1 MQERASLFM
10 KAVQVSSTQDKLL
23 QGFSRLP
30 VSVKRTLIKP
40 VMKARYNKALELQ
53 APKMLMLY
61 VTDNCNLRCK
71 HCFYWKE
78 VDNPRNA
85 HSIEEIEKLTK
96 SLKEKLD
103 LLTLTGGEPFIR
115 KDLVD
120 IVRLFVQNN
129 GVRRIHIATNGLLPD
144 LTVRKTQEMLALLP
158 EKTRLT
164 MQFSIDGFEDKH
176 DEVRGMKGSFQKT
189 CETVRKLNEI
199 HDPRLAV
206 SVATVVHNGNF
217 HEMKDFKYFINHE
230 LGVPMK
236 VNVLRKPSS
245 VRGVAPQFMEAFD
258 IREDEGYQPPSEDQ
272 LRELMGI
279 LEDGTIASR
288 IERKKI
294 EHSITILHHKKKA
307 VNCLA
312 GIRDATIFSNG
323 DVSICEPTT
332 PFSNLKEF
340 DYNFDTLWHSQA
352 AEERKEKLIGK
363 CFCLNSCNLLNAM
376 QFDTETLVSL

>member
-1 MQERASLFM
+1 M
-10 KAVQVSSTQDKLL
+10 KAVQVSSMQDTLL
-23 QGFSRLP
+23 TSFSRLP
-30 VSVKRTLIKP
+30 KGVKRVVIKP
-40 VMKARYNKALELQ
+40 IMDARYTRALQLQ

-96 SLKEKLD
+96 SLKERLD

-120 IVRLFVQNN
+120 IVRLFVENN
-129 GVRRIHIATNGLLPD
+129 KVKRIHIATNGLLPD
-144 LTVRKTQEMLALLP
+144 LTVRKTNEMLALLGSH
-158 EKTRLT
+158 TRLT
-164 MQFSIDGFEDKH
+164 MQFSIDGFEDAH
-176 DEVRGMKGSFQKT
+176 DTVRGMKGAFQKT
-189 CETVRKLNEI
+189 CETVKKLMEI
-199 HDPRLAV
+199 HDKRLAV
-206 SVATVVHNGNF
+206 SVATVVHRDNF
-217 HEMKDFKYFINHE
+217 HEMKNFKDFINHE

-236 VNVLRKPSS
+236 INVLRKPTS
-245 VRGVAPQFMEAFD
+245 VRGVAPEFMEAFD
-258 IREDEGYQPPSEDQ
+258 IREDDGYEPPSEEQ
-272 LRELMGI
+272 LRELA
-279 LEDGTIASR
+279 LLLDDGTIASR
-288 IERKKI
+288 IEKKKI
-294 EHSITILHHKKKA
+294 EHSITILYHKKKA

-332 PFSNLKEF
+332 PFANLKEF
-340 DYNFDTLWHSQA
+340 DYNFDQLWHSPA
-352 AEERKEKLIGK
+352 AKERKEKIIGK

>member
-1 MQERASLFM
+1 M
-10 KAVQVSSTQDKLL
+10 KAVQVSSTEDKLL
-23 QGFSRLP
+23 DTFSKLP
-30 VSVKRTLIKP
+30 KSLKKGVISP
-40 VMKARYNKALELQ
+40 VMKYRNAQVQKLQ

-85 HSIEEIEKLTK
+85 HSLEEIEILTK
-96 SLKEKLD
+96 SLKERLD
-103 LLTLTGGEPFIR
+103 LLGITGGEPFIR
-115 KDLVD
+115 NDLVD

-129 GVRRIHIATNGLLPD
+129 GVKRIHIATNGLLPD
-144 LTVRKTQEMLALLP
+144 LTVRKTKEMLEILG
-158 EKTRLT
+158 KRRLT
-164 MQFSIDGFEDKH
+164 MQFSIDGFETKH
-176 DEVRGMKGSFQKT
+176 DEVRGMKGAFAKT
-189 CETVRKLNEI
+189 CETVKKLMEI
-199 HDPRLAV
+199 HDDRLAV
-206 SVATVVHNGNF
+206 SVATVVHRDNF
-217 HEMKDFKYFINHE
+217 FEMKELKDFINHE

-236 VNVLRKPSS
+236 VNVLRKPNS

-258 IREDEGYQPPSEDQ
+258 IREDDGYEPPTEEQ
-272 LRELMGI
+272 LKELMSI

-294 EHSITILHHKKKA
+294 AHSITILHHKKRA
-307 VNCLA
+307 VACLA
-312 GIRDATIFSNG
+312 GIRDAVIFSNG

-332 PFSNLKEF
+332 PFANLKEF
-340 DYNFDTLWHSQA
+340 GYNFDILWHSPA
-352 AEERKEKLIGK
+352 AQERKEKLLGK

>member
-1 MQERASLFM
+1 M
-10 KAVQVSSTQDKLL
+10 KAVQVSSMQDTLL
-23 QGFSRLP
+23 TSFSRLP
-30 VSVKRTLIKP
+30 KGVKRVVIKP
-40 VMKARYNKALELQ
+40 IMDARYTRALQLQ

-96 SLKEKLD
+96 SLKERLD
-103 LLTLTGGEPFIR
+103 LLTLTGGEPFVR

-120 IVRLFVQNN
+120 IVRLFVENN
-129 GVRRIHIATNGLLPD
+129 KVKRIHIATNGLLPD
-144 LTVRKTQEMLALLP
+144 LTVRKTNDMLALLGSH
-158 EKTRLT
+158 TRLT
-164 MQFSIDGFEDKH
+164 MQFSIDGFEDAH
-176 DEVRGMKGSFQKT
+176 DTVRGMKGAFQKT
-189 CETVRKLNEI
+189 CETVKKLMEI
-199 HDPRLAV
+199 HDKRLAV
-206 SVATVVHNGNF
+206 SVATVVHRDNF
-217 HEMKDFKYFINHE
+217 HEMKNFKDFINHE

-236 VNVLRKPSS
+236 INVLRKPTS
-245 VRGVAPQFMEAFD
+245 VRGVAPEFMEAFD
-258 IREDEGYQPPSEDQ
+258 IREDDGYEPPSEEQ
-272 LRELMGI
+272 LRELA
-279 LEDGTIASR
+279 LLLDDGTIASR
-288 IERKKI
+288 IEKKKI
-294 EHSITILHHKKKA
+294 EHSITILYHKKKA

-332 PFSNLKEF
+332 PFANLKEF
-340 DYNFDTLWHSQA
+340 DYNFDQLWHSPA
-352 AEERKEKLIGK
+352 AKERKEKIIGK

>member
-1 MQERASLFM
+1 MQD
-10 KAVQVSSTQDKLL
+10 TLL
-23 QGFSRLP
+23 TSFSRLP
-30 VSVKRTLIKP
+30 KGVKRVVIKP
-40 VMKARYNKALELQ
+40 IMDARYTRALQLQ

-96 SLKEKLD
+96 SLKERLD

-120 IVRLFVQNN
+120 IVRLFVENN
-129 GVRRIHIATNGLLPD
+129 KVKRIHIATNGLLPD
-144 LTVRKTQEMLALLP
+144 LTVRKTNEMLALLGSH
-158 EKTRLT
+158 TRLT
-164 MQFSIDGFEDKH
+164 MQFSIDGFEDAH
-176 DEVRGMKGSFQKT
+176 DTVRGMKGAFQKT
-189 CETVRKLNEI
+189 CETVKKLMEI
-199 HDPRLAV
+199 HDKRLAV
-206 SVATVVHNGNF
+206 SVATVVHRDNF
-217 HEMKDFKYFINHE
+217 HEMKNFKDFINHE

-236 VNVLRKPSS
+236 INVLRKPTS
-245 VRGVAPQFMEAFD
+245 VRGVAPEFMEAFD
-258 IREDEGYQPPSEDQ
+258 IREDDGYEPPSEEQ
-272 LRELMGI
+272 LRELA
-279 LEDGTIASR
+279 LLLDDGTIASR
-288 IERKKI
+288 IEKKKI
-294 EHSITILHHKKKA
+294 EHSITILYHKKKA

-332 PFSNLKEF
+332 PFANLKEF
-340 DYNFDTLWHSQA
+340 DYNFDQLWHSPA
-352 AEERKEKLIGK
+352 AKERKEKIIGK

>member
-1 MQERASLFM
+1 M
-10 KAVQVSSTQDKLL
+10 KAVQVSSMQDTLL
-23 QGFSRLP
+23 TSFSRLP
-30 VSVKRTLIKP
+30 KGVKRVVIKP
-40 VMKARYNKALELQ
+40 IMDARYTRALQLQ

-96 SLKEKLD
+96 SLKERLD
-103 LLTLTGGEPFIR
+103 LLTLTGGEPFVR

-129 GVRRIHIATNGLLPD
+129 KVKRIHIATNGLLPD
-144 LTVRKTQEMLALLP
+144 LTVRKTNDMLALLGSH
-158 EKTRLT
+158 TRLT
-164 MQFSIDGFEDKH
+164 MQFSIDGFEDAH
-176 DEVRGMKGSFQKT
+176 DTVRGMKGAFQKT
-189 CETVRKLNEI
+189 CETVKKLMEI
-199 HDPRLAV
+199 HDKRLAV
-206 SVATVVHNGNF
+206 SVATVVHRDNF
-217 HEMKDFKYFINHE
+217 HEMKNFKDFINHE

-236 VNVLRKPSS
+236 INVLRKPTS
-245 VRGVAPQFMEAFD
+245 VRGVAPEFMEAFD
-258 IREDEGYQPPSEDQ
+258 IREDDGYEPPSEEQ
-272 LRELMGI
+272 LRELA
-279 LEDGTIASR
+279 LLLDDGTIASR
-288 IERKKI
+288 IEKKKI
-294 EHSITILHHKKKA
+294 EHSITILYHKKKA

-332 PFSNLKEF
+332 PFANLKEF
-340 DYNFDTLWHSQA
+340 DYNFDQLWHSPA
-352 AEERKEKLIGK
+352 AKERKEKIIGK

>member
-1 MQERASLFM
+1 V
-10 KAVQVSSTQDKLL
+10 KAVQVSSMQDTLL
-23 QGFSRLP
+23 TSFSRLP
-30 VSVKRTLIKP
+30 KGVKRVVIKP
-40 VMKARYNKALELQ
+40 IMDARYTRALQLQ

-96 SLKEKLD
+96 SLKERLD

-120 IVRLFVQNN
+120 IVRLFVENN
-129 GVRRIHIATNGLLPD
+129 KVKRIHIATNGLLPD
-144 LTVRKTQEMLALLP
+144 LTVRKTNDMLALLGSH
-158 EKTRLT
+158 TRLT
-164 MQFSIDGFEDKH
+164 MQFSIDGFEDAH
-176 DEVRGMKGSFQKT
+176 DTVRGMKGAFQKT
-189 CETVRKLNEI
+189 CETVKKLMEI
-199 HDPRLAV
+199 HDKRLAV
-206 SVATVVHNGNF
+206 SVATVVHRDNF
-217 HEMKDFKYFINHE
+217 HEMKNFKDFINHE

-236 VNVLRKPSS
+236 INVLRKPTS
-245 VRGVAPQFMEAFD
+245 VRGVAPEFMEAFD
-258 IREDEGYQPPSEDQ
+258 IREDDGYEPPSEEQ
-272 LRELMGI
+272 LRELA
-279 LEDGTIASR
+279 LLLDDGTIASR
-288 IERKKI
+288 IEKKKI
-294 EHSITILHHKKKA
+294 EHSITILYHKKKA

-332 PFSNLKEF
+332 PFANLKEF
-340 DYNFDTLWHSQA
+340 DYNFDQLWHSPA
-352 AEERKEKLIGK
+352 AKERKEKIIGK

>member
-1 MQERASLFM
+1 M
-10 KAVQVSSTQDKLL
+10 KAVQVSSMQDTLL
-23 QGFSRLP
+23 TSFSRLP
-30 VSVKRTLIKP
+30 KGVKRVVIKP
-40 VMKARYNKALELQ
+40 IMDARYTRALQLQ

-96 SLKEKLD
+96 SLKERLD
-103 LLTLTGGEPFIR
+103 LLTLTGGEPFVR

-129 GVRRIHIATNGLLPD
+129 KVKRIHIATNGLLPD
-144 LTVRKTQEMLALLP
+144 LTVRKTNEMLALLGSH
-158 EKTRLT
+158 TRLT
-164 MQFSIDGFEDKH
+164 MQFSIDGFEDAH
-176 DEVRGMKGSFQKT
+176 DKVRGMKGAFQKT
-189 CETVRKLNEI
+189 CETVKKLMEI
-199 HDPRLAV
+199 HDKRLAV
-206 SVATVVHNGNF
+206 SVATVVHRDNF
-217 HEMKDFKYFINHE
+217 HEMKNFKDFINHE

-236 VNVLRKPSS
+236 INVLRKPTS
-245 VRGVAPQFMEAFD
+245 VRGVAPEFMEAFD
-258 IREDEGYQPPSEDQ
+258 IREDDGYEPPSEEQ
-272 LRELMGI
+272 LRELA
-279 LEDGTIASR
+279 LLLDDGTIASR
-288 IERKKI
+288 IEKKKI
-294 EHSITILHHKKKA
+294 EHSITILYHKKKA

-332 PFSNLKEF
+332 PFANLKEF
-340 DYNFDTLWHSQA
+340 DYNFDQLWHSPA
-352 AEERKEKLIGK
+352 AKERKEKIIGK

>member
-1 MQERASLFM
+1 M
-10 KAVQVSSTQDKLL
+10 KAVQVSSTEDRLLDTFSKLPT
-23 QGFSRLP
+23 SMKRAV
-30 VSVKRTLIKP
+30 VSP
-40 VMKARYNKALELQ
+40 VMKYRYNKALELQ
-53 APKMLMLY
+53 SPKMLMLY

-85 HSIEEIEKLTK
+85 HSIEEIEVLTK
-96 SLKEKLD
+96 SLKERLD

-129 GVRRIHIATNGLLPD
+129 GVKRIHIATNGLLPD
-144 LTVRKTQEMLALLP
+144 LTVRKTTEMLAILGP
-158 EKTRLT
+158 KTRLT
-164 MQFSIDGFEDKH
+164 MQFSIDGFEAKH

-189 CETVRKLNEI
+189 CETVKKLNEI
-199 HDPRLAV
+199 HDSRLAV

-230 LGVPMK
+230 LGVPLK
-236 VNVLRKPSS
+236 VNVLRKPNS

-258 IREDEGYQPPSEDQ
+258 IREDDGYEPPTEEQ
-272 LRELMGI
+272 LRELMCI
-279 LEDGTIASR
+279 LEDGTVASR

-323 DVSICEPTT
+323 DVSICEPTI
-332 PFSNLKEF
+332 PFANLKSF
-340 DYNFDTLWHSQA
+340 AYNFDSLWHSPEA
-352 AEERKEKLIGK
+352 VERKEKLIGK

>member
-1 MQERASLFM
+1 M
-10 KAVQVSSTQDKLL
+10 KAVQVSSMQDTLL
-23 QGFSRLP
+23 TSFSRLP
-30 VSVKRTLIKP
+30 KGVKRVVIKP
-40 VMKARYNKALELQ
+40 IMDARYTRALQLQ

-96 SLKEKLD
+96 SLKERLD

-120 IVRLFVQNN
+120 IVRLFVENN
-129 GVRRIHIATNGLLPD
+129 KVKRIHIATNGLLPD
-144 LTVRKTQEMLALLP
+144 LTVRKTNDMLALLGSH
-158 EKTRLT
+158 TRLT
-164 MQFSIDGFEDKH
+164 MQFSIDGFEDAH
-176 DEVRGMKGSFQKT
+176 DKVRGMKGAFQKT
-189 CETVRKLNEI
+189 CETVKKLMEI
-199 HDPRLAV
+199 HDKRLAV
-206 SVATVVHNGNF
+206 SVATVVHRDNF
-217 HEMKDFKYFINHE
+217 HEMKNFKDFINHE

-236 VNVLRKPSS
+236 INVLRKPTS
-245 VRGVAPQFMEAFD
+245 VRGVAPEFMEAFD
-258 IREDEGYQPPSEDQ
+258 IREDDGYEPPSEEQ
-272 LRELMGI
+272 LRELA
-279 LEDGTIASR
+279 LLLDDGTIASR
-288 IERKKI
+288 IEKKKI
-294 EHSITILHHKKKA
+294 EHSITILYHKKKA

-332 PFSNLKEF
+332 PFANLKEF
-340 DYNFDTLWHSQA
+340 DYNFDQLWHSPA
-352 AEERKEKLIGK
+352 AKERKEKIIGK

>member
-1 MQERASLFM
+1 V
-10 KAVQVSSTQDKLL
+10 KAVQVSSMQDTLL
-23 QGFSRLP
+23 TSFSRLP
-30 VSVKRTLIKP
+30 KGVKRVVIKP
-40 VMKARYNKALELQ
+40 IMDARYTRALQLQ

-96 SLKEKLD
+96 SLKERLD
-103 LLTLTGGEPFIR
+103 LLTLTGGEPFVR

-129 GVRRIHIATNGLLPD
+129 KVKRIHIATNGLLPD
-144 LTVRKTQEMLALLP
+144 LTVRKTNEMLALLGSH
-158 EKTRLT
+158 TRLT
-164 MQFSIDGFEDKH
+164 MQFSIDGFEDAH
-176 DEVRGMKGSFQKT
+176 DKVRGMKGAFQKT
-189 CETVRKLNEI
+189 CETVKKLMEI
-199 HDPRLAV
+199 HDKRLAV
-206 SVATVVHNGNF
+206 SVATVVHRDNF
-217 HEMKDFKYFINHE
+217 HEMKNFKDFINHE

-236 VNVLRKPSS
+236 INVLRKPTS
-245 VRGVAPQFMEAFD
+245 VRGVAPEFMEAFD
-258 IREDEGYQPPSEDQ
+258 IREDDGYEPPSEEQ
-272 LRELMGI
+272 LRELA
-279 LEDGTIASR
+279 LLLDDGTIASR
-288 IERKKI
+288 IEKKKI
-294 EHSITILHHKKKA
+294 EHSITILYHKKKA

-332 PFSNLKEF
+332 PFANLKEF
-340 DYNFDTLWHSQA
+340 DYNFDQLWHSPA
-352 AEERKEKLIGK
+352 AKERKEKIIGK

>member
-1 MQERASLFM
+1 M

-23 QGFSRLP
+23 TSFSHLP
-30 VSVKRTLIKP
+30 KSLKRAMIKP
-40 VMKARYNKALELQ
+40 VMQARYKKALGLQ

-96 SLKEKLD
+96 SLKERLD

-120 IVRLFVQNN
+120 IVKLFVQNN
-129 GVRRIHIATNGLLPD
+129 GVKRIHIATNGLLPD
-144 LTVRKTQEMLALLP
+144 LTVRKTNEMLVILGP
-158 EKTRLT
+158 KTRLT
-164 MQFSIDGFEDKH
+164 MQFSIDGFEEKH
-176 DEVRGMKGSFQKT
+176 DKVRGMVGSFQKT
-189 CETVRKLNEI
+189 CETVKKLNEI

-206 SVATVVHNGNF
+206 SVATVVHRDNF
-217 HEMKDFKYFINHE
+217 SEMKDFKYFINHE
-230 LGVPMK
+230 LGVPLK
-236 VNVLRKPSS
+236 VNVLRKPNS

-258 IREDEGYQPPSEDQ
+258 IREDDGYEPPSEEQ
-272 LRELMGI
+272 LRELI
-279 LEDGTIASR
+279 ALLDDGTIASR
-288 IERKKI
+288 IETKKI
-294 EHSITILHHKKKA
+294 EHSITILHHRKKA

-312 GIRDATIFSNG
+312 GIRDATIFSSG

-332 PFSNLKEF
+332 PFGNLKEF
-340 DYNFDTLWHSQA
+340 DYDFDKLWHSPA
-352 AEERKEKLIGK
+352 ATERKEKLIGK

-376 QFDTETLVSL
+376 QFDTETLVNL

>member
-1 MQERASLFM
+1 M
-10 KAVQVSSTQDKLL
+10 KAVQVSSMQDTLL
-23 QGFSRLP
+23 TSFSRLP
-30 VSVKRTLIKP
+30 KGVKRVVIKP
-40 VMKARYNKALELQ
+40 IMDARYTRALQLQ

-96 SLKEKLD
+96 SLKERLD

-120 IVRLFVQNN
+120 IVRLFVENN
-129 GVRRIHIATNGLLPD
+129 KVKRIHIATNGLLPD
-144 LTVRKTQEMLALLP
+144 LTVRKTNEMLALLGSH
-158 EKTRLT
+158 TRLT
-164 MQFSIDGFEDKH
+164 MQFSIDGFEDAH
-176 DEVRGMKGSFQKT
+176 DKVRGMKGAFQKT
-189 CETVRKLNEI
+189 CETVKKLMEI
-199 HDPRLAV
+199 HDKRLAV
-206 SVATVVHNGNF
+206 SVATVVHRDNF
-217 HEMKDFKYFINHE
+217 HEMKNFKDFINHE

-236 VNVLRKPSS
+236 INVLRKPTS
-245 VRGVAPQFMEAFD
+245 VRGVAPEFMEAFD
-258 IREDEGYQPPSEDQ
+258 IREDDGYEPPSEEQ
-272 LRELMGI
+272 LRELA
-279 LEDGTIASR
+279 LLLDDGTIASR
-288 IERKKI
+288 IEKKKI
-294 EHSITILHHKKKA
+294 EHSITILYHKKKA

-332 PFSNLKEF
+332 PFANLKEF
-340 DYNFDTLWHSQA
+340 DYNFDQLWHSPA
-352 AEERKEKLIGK
+352 AKERKEKIIGK

>member
-1 MQERASLFM
+1 
-10 KAVQVSSTQDKLL
+10 
-23 QGFSRLP
+23 
-30 VSVKRTLIKP
+30 
-40 VMKARYNKALELQ
+40 
-53 APKMLMLY
+53 Y

-96 SLKEKLD
+96 SLKERLD
-103 LLTLTGGEPFIR
+103 LLTLTGGEPFVR

-129 GVRRIHIATNGLLPD
+129 KVKRIHIATNGLLPD
-144 LTVRKTQEMLALLP
+144 LTVRKTNEMLALLGSH
-158 EKTRLT
+158 TRLT
-164 MQFSIDGFEDKH
+164 MQFSIDGFEDAH
-176 DEVRGMKGSFQKT
+176 DKVRGMKGAFQKT
-189 CETVRKLNEI
+189 CETVKKLMEI
-199 HDPRLAV
+199 HDKRLAV
-206 SVATVVHNGNF
+206 SVATVVHRDNF
-217 HEMKDFKYFINHE
+217 HEMKNFKDFINHE

-236 VNVLRKPSS
+236 INVLRKPTS
-245 VRGVAPQFMEAFD
+245 VRGVAPEFMEAFD
-258 IREDEGYQPPSEDQ
+258 IREDDGYEPPSEEQ
-272 LRELMGI
+272 LRELA
-279 LEDGTIASR
+279 LLLDDGTIASR
-288 IERKKI
+288 IEKKKI
-294 EHSITILHHKKKA
+294 EHSITILYHKKKA

-332 PFSNLKEF
+332 PFANLKEF
-340 DYNFDTLWHSQA
+340 DYNFDQLWHSPA
-352 AEERKEKLIGK
+352 AKERKEKIIGK

>member
-1 MQERASLFM
+1 M
-10 KAVQVSSTQDKLL
+10 KAVQVSSMQDTLL
-23 QGFSRLP
+23 TSFSRLP
-30 VSVKRTLIKP
+30 KGVKRVVIKP
-40 VMKARYNKALELQ
+40 IMDARYTRALQLQ

-96 SLKEKLD
+96 SLKERLD

-129 GVRRIHIATNGLLPD
+129 KVKRIHIATNGLLPD
-144 LTVRKTQEMLALLP
+144 LTVRKTNEMLALLGSH
-158 EKTRLT
+158 TRLT
-164 MQFSIDGFEDKH
+164 MQFSIDGFEDAH
-176 DEVRGMKGSFQKT
+176 DKVRGMKGAFQKT
-189 CETVRKLNEI
+189 CETVKKLMEI
-199 HDPRLAV
+199 HDKRLAV
-206 SVATVVHNGNF
+206 SVATVVHRDNF
-217 HEMKDFKYFINHE
+217 HEMKNFKDFINHE

-236 VNVLRKPSS
+236 INVLRKPTS
-245 VRGVAPQFMEAFD
+245 VRGVAPEFMEAFD
-258 IREDEGYQPPSEDQ
+258 IREDDGYEPPSEEQ
-272 LRELMGI
+272 LRELA
-279 LEDGTIASR
+279 LLLDDGTIASR
-288 IERKKI
+288 IEKKKI
-294 EHSITILHHKKKA
+294 EHSITILYHKKKA

-332 PFSNLKEF
+332 PFANLKEF
-340 DYNFDTLWHSQA
+340 DYNFDQLWHSPA
-352 AEERKEKLIGK
+352 AKERKEKIIGK

>member
-1 MQERASLFM
+1 M
-10 KAVQVSSTQDKLL
+10 KAVQVSSMQDTLL
-23 QGFSRLP
+23 TSFSRLP
-30 VSVKRTLIKP
+30 KGVKRVVIKP
-40 VMKARYNKALELQ
+40 IMDARYTRALQLQ

-96 SLKEKLD
+96 SLKERLD

-129 GVRRIHIATNGLLPD
+129 KVKRIHIATNGLLPD
-144 LTVRKTQEMLALLP
+144 LTVRKTNEMLALLGSH
-158 EKTRLT
+158 TRLT
-164 MQFSIDGFEDKH
+164 MQFSIDGFEDAH
-176 DEVRGMKGSFQKT
+176 DTVRGMKGAFQKT
-189 CETVRKLNEI
+189 CETVKKLMEI
-199 HDPRLAV
+199 HDKRLAV
-206 SVATVVHNGNF
+206 SVATVVHRDNF
-217 HEMKDFKYFINHE
+217 HEMKNFKDFINHE

-236 VNVLRKPSS
+236 INVLRKPTS
-245 VRGVAPQFMEAFD
+245 VRGVAPEFMEAFD
-258 IREDEGYQPPSEDQ
+258 IREDDGYEPPSEEQ
-272 LRELMGI
+272 LRELA
-279 LEDGTIASR
+279 LLLDDGTIASR
-288 IERKKI
+288 IEKKKI
-294 EHSITILHHKKKA
+294 EHSITILYHKKKA

-332 PFSNLKEF
+332 PFANLKEF
-340 DYNFDTLWHSQA
+340 DYNFDQLWHSPA
-352 AEERKEKLIGK
+352 AKERKEKIIGK

>member
-1 MQERASLFM
+1 M
-10 KAVQVSSTQDKLL
+10 KAVQVSSMQDTLL
-23 QGFSRLP
+23 TSFSRLP
-30 VSVKRTLIKP
+30 KGVKRVVIKP
-40 VMKARYNKALELQ
+40 IMDARYTRALQLQ

-96 SLKEKLD
+96 SLKERLD

-120 IVRLFVQNN
+120 IVRLFVENN
-129 GVRRIHIATNGLLPD
+129 KVKRIHIATNGLLPD
-144 LTVRKTQEMLALLP
+144 LTVRKTNDMLALLGSH
-158 EKTRLT
+158 TRLT
-164 MQFSIDGFEDKH
+164 MQFSIDGFEDAH
-176 DEVRGMKGSFQKT
+176 DTVRGMKGAFQKT
-189 CETVRKLNEI
+189 CETVKKLMEI
-199 HDPRLAV
+199 HDKRLAV
-206 SVATVVHNGNF
+206 SVATVVHRDNF
-217 HEMKDFKYFINHE
+217 HEMKNFKDFINHE

-236 VNVLRKPSS
+236 INVLRKPTS
-245 VRGVAPQFMEAFD
+245 VRGVAPEFMEAFD
-258 IREDEGYQPPSEDQ
+258 IREDDGYEPPSEEQ
-272 LRELMGI
+272 LRELA
-279 LEDGTIASR
+279 LLLDDGTIASR
-288 IERKKI
+288 IEKKKI
-294 EHSITILHHKKKA
+294 EHSITILYHKKKA

-332 PFSNLKEF
+332 PFANLKEF
-340 DYNFDTLWHSQA
+340 DYNFDQLWHSPA
-352 AEERKEKLIGK
+352 AKERKEKIIGK

>member
-1 MQERASLFM
+1 M
-10 KAVQVSSTQDKLL
+10 KAVQVSSTQDTLL
-23 QGFSRLP
+23 RTFSRLP
-30 VSVKRTLIKP
+30 TPLKRAVIKP
-40 VMKARYNKALELQ
+40 VMGARYKKALKLQ

-85 HSIEEIEKLTK
+85 HSIEEIETLTK
-96 SLKEKLD
+96 SLKERLD

-129 GVRRIHIATNGLLPD
+129 GVKRIHIATNGLLPD
-144 LTVRKTQEMLALLP
+144 LTVRKTQEMLAILGP
-158 EKTRLT
+158 KTRLT
-164 MQFSIDGFEDKH
+164 MQFSIDGFEDEH
-176 DEVRGMKGSFQKT
+176 DKVRGMQGAFAKT
-189 CETVRKLNEI
+189 CETVKKLNDI

-206 SVATVVHNGNF
+206 SVATVVHRDNF
-217 HEMKDFKYFINHE
+217 HQMKDFKYFINHE

-236 VNVLRKPSS
+236 VNVLRKPNS

-258 IREDEGYQPPSEDQ
+258 IREDDGYEPPSEEQ
-272 LRELMGI
+272 LRELI
-279 LEDGTIASR
+279 TLLDDGTIASR
-288 IERKKI
+288 IEKKKI

-332 PFSNLKEF
+332 PFANLKEF
-340 DYNFDTLWHSQA
+340 DYDFDKLWHSPA
-352 AEERKEKLIGK
+352 AKERKEKILGK

-376 QFDTETLVSL
+376 QFDTETLANL

>member
-1 MQERASLFM
+1 M
-10 KAVQVSSTQDKLL
+10 KAVQVSSMQDTLL
-23 QGFSRLP
+23 TSFSRLP
-30 VSVKRTLIKP
+30 KGVKRVVIKP
-40 VMKARYNKALELQ
+40 IMDARYTRALQLQ

-96 SLKEKLD
+96 SLKERLD
-103 LLTLTGGEPFIR
+103 LLTLTGGEPFVR

-129 GVRRIHIATNGLLPD
+129 KVKRIHIATNGLLPD
-144 LTVRKTQEMLALLP
+144 LTVRKTNEMLALLGSH
-158 EKTRLT
+158 TRLT
-164 MQFSIDGFEDKH
+164 MQFSIDGFEDAH
-176 DEVRGMKGSFQKT
+176 DTVRGMKGAFQKT
-189 CETVRKLNEI
+189 CETVKKLMEI
-199 HDPRLAV
+199 HDKRLAV
-206 SVATVVHNGNF
+206 SVATVVHRDNF
-217 HEMKDFKYFINHE
+217 HEMKNFKDFINHE

-236 VNVLRKPSS
+236 INVLRKPTS
-245 VRGVAPQFMEAFD
+245 VRGVAPEFMEAFD
-258 IREDEGYQPPSEDQ
+258 IREDDGYEPPSEEQ
-272 LRELMGI
+272 LRELA
-279 LEDGTIASR
+279 LLLDDGTIASR
-288 IERKKI
+288 IEKKKI
-294 EHSITILHHKKKA
+294 EHSITILYHKKKA

-332 PFSNLKEF
+332 PFANLKEF
-340 DYNFDTLWHSQA
+340 DYNFDQLWHSPA
-352 AEERKEKLIGK
+352 AKERKEKIIGK